1 MAKKKTMSQMRH
13 EEGVGGIFLT
23 DGSRINRPTGSRKE
37 KLYNKSLINRK
48 YTLKSGCWGCYKLQ
62 KKQHINAKF
71 MWLLWSSDHSY
82 LNTASEPNWNHL
94 SN

>member
-1 MAKKKTMSQMRH
+1 MYHRFHWCDIFIKVPLIVMIKNNVEKWQKKTMSQMRH

-62 KKQHINAKF
+62 I
-71 MWLLWSSDHSY
+71 
-82 LNTASEPNWNHL
+82 
-94 SN
+94 

>member
-1 MAKKKTMSQMRH
+1 MRH

-62 KKQHINAKF
+62 ENSTLMQNLCGCYGHQTI
-71 MWLLWSSDHSY
+71 
-82 LNTASEPNWNHL
+82 PI
-94 SN
+94 